1 MSARTGNAGAST
13 EVSNSACLF
22 FPAIENRRIPLDAQM
37 HLWLGNL
44 TLIQLLKHK
53 LN

>member
-1 MSARTGNAGAST
+1 MSTRTGNSGAST
-13 EVSNSACLF
+13 EVSNSESLS

-37 HLWLGNL
+37 HLWFGNP

-53 LN
+53 PN